1 MLEGISWGLG
11 AVLAAAGLFTV
22 IKLGIMMA
30 RAPRESGSPVGID
43 FVSKHQTRR
52 NGGRRGIKSGHHAL
66 RIHIVPALL
75 SSVFKGFCPRS
86 VPNFPS
92 KAASRHH

>member
-43 FVSKHQTRR
+43 FVSKHPTRR
-52 NGGRRGIKSGHHAL
+52 NGGSRGIKAGQHAL
-66 RIHIVPALL
+66 RIHILRGLL
-75 SSVFKGFCPRS
+75 SSVLKGFCPWS
-86 VPNFPS
+86 GTDFGWEES
-92 KAASRHH
+92 SR